1 MGKTIKRGLGPGRWR
16 EYSMNNRNILNSL
29 RKATTSRI
37 RNHNRSQGA
46 DEDGYIDLKCRV
58 MMPSEWNGRKRIVCQ
73 PCANLKFTRR
83 GMRVIDKNSVRWRR
97 FYDRIKDSNRR
108 RRLLDREYVDSIV
121 DNSYYSYHVLGDDV
135 DREDMGVIIKQLGRR
150 GKVGQFRTHRPRMTK
165 KDIYSMDYL
174 LDQ

>member
-1 MGKTIKRGLGPGRWR
+1 
-16 EYSMNNRNILNSL
+16 MNNRNILNSL

-46 DEDGYIDLKCRV
+46 DEDGYIGLRCRA
-58 MMPSEWNGRKRIVCQ
+58 MMPGGWNRRIACQ
-73 PCANLKFTRR
+73 PCANRKVTRL
-83 GMRVIDKNSVRWRR
+83 GMRVMNENSVRWRR
-97 FYDRIKDSNRR
+97 FYDRITDSNRR
-108 RRLLDREYVDSIV
+108 GRLLDREHVETIV
-121 DNSYYSYHVLGDDV
+121 DPCYTYSIYGYDM

-150 GKVGQFRTHRPRMTK
+150 DKVGQFRTHRPKMTK